1 MLKQILNIKLKIIK
15 KFKMKKQIDKNKSE
29 HLKEIQLTFCI
40 EEIFT
45 FSWLLLLKRQW
56 KEERKSKLQMQ
67 LDTFW

>member
-1 MLKQILNIKLKIIK
+1 
-15 KFKMKKQIDKNKSE
+15 MKKQIDKNKSE